1 VANIKLIVEYD
12 GAGFH
17 GWQKQPE
24 LRTVQGEL
32 EKAIATVLRS
42 PISPLH
48 AAGRTD
54 AGVHARGQVVTFKV
68 DADVDLFRLSQG
80 VSHLLK
86 GEISVISAEVVPD
99 DFHPGW
105 NSTRKLYAYRIL
117 VRPTPAVLDARRVWH
132 ISQQMDLGVLKRCA
146 QVVVGTHDFSS
157 FRDST
162 CTATS
167 TVKTIFSSDF
177 SLEGDILVYRVIGDG
192 FLKQMVRN
200 LVGTMTDIARGRIRD
215 RTMEEILA
223 AKDRRLAGVT
233 APAHGLCMEWVSYD
247 PIPHGSGAP
256 RDNEA

>member
-247 PIPHGSGAP
+247 PIHHGSGAP

>member
-1 VANIKLIVEYD
+1 VTNVKLIVEYD

-68 DADVDLFRLSQG
+68 DADLDLFRLSQG
-80 VSHLLK
+80 VSHLMK
-86 GEISVISAEVVPD
+86 GELSVISAEVVPD

-132 ISQQMDLGVLKRCA
+132 ISQEMDLGVLKRCA

-177 SLEGDILVYRVIGDG
+177 TLEGDILVYRVIGDG

-200 LVGTMTDIARGRIRD
+200 LVGTMTDIARGRIRG

-247 PIPHGSGAP
+247 PIPHGSGEP
-256 RDNEA
+256 CDNEA